1 MPFRRRR
8 RQPGQHPTGLDA
20 WVFGNVSV
28 DEWVPEPSGSHGD
41 PWDSFA
47 RGRAALDG
55 GAVDDAKAIWLAIAQ
70 DPGLESRHTLQAW
83 HFLRGVGVT
92 PDPAIAQQLYGA
104 VAEVAL
110 AGDHELLAA
119 YPDGRVTYLNRTG
132 AVAIIEGAG
141 GAVDAAATA
150 WLAVAAGL
158 VGATGPWEQP
168 TLPPLPTGHTRI
180 TALTP
185 AGPHFGQGPDADLRQ
200 DPLAAP
206 FLDAATRLLVAVTD
220 HALGHER

>member
-1 MPFRRRR
+1 MPFGRRR
-8 RQPGQHPTGLDA
+8 RQQGQHATGLDV

-28 DEWVPEPSGSHGD
+28 NEWAPETSGPHGE

-47 RGRAALDG
+47 RARDALAG
-55 GAVDDAKAIWLAIAQ
+55 GARGDARAIWLDIAR

-83 HFLRGVGVT
+83 HFLRGTGVS
-92 PDPAIAQQLYGA
+92 PDPTVARQVYGV

-110 AGDHELLAA
+110 GGDHELLAA
-119 YPDGRVTYLNRTG
+119 YPDGRVTYLNRSG
-132 AVAIIEGAG
+132 AVAIIEGAA
-141 GAVDAAATA
+141 GAVEVAARA

-158 VGATGPWEQP
+158 VVATSPWEEGP
-168 TLPPLPTGHTRI
+168 LPPLPTGHTRI

-200 DPLAAP
+200 EPLAAP

-220 HALGHER
+220 HAVGRER